1 MKITPT
7 STQRVRYRDIF
18 DLTADEIGRIAI
30 GTPTRLRLHAN
41 RGEPARSLSITRH
54 DVSTTPCAARAAL
67 RTLD

>member
-18 DLTADEIGRIAI
+18 DLAADEVGRIAI
-30 GTPTRLRLHAN
+30 GTPTRVRLHAN
-41 RGEPARSLSITRH
+41 RGEAAHSLSRTRH
-54 DVSTTPCAARAAL
+54 DVSTTPCAARTAL